1 MAIKFN
7 QQYIDTLANAH
18 APGETVVGAS
28 AGVHKPIW
36 ALGVPFFFKTYLF
49 IATERSL
56 VLVEHRR
63 GLFYDRV
70 EQVERFAWSEVTEA
84 KVSGLL
90 LKKKL
95 KLAFSNGHPPVTAQ
109 LPGLLGPIAKAKPS
123 AKALVETWQRGKAL
137 PSTPAPAMIG
147 QGAQYYQGVG

>member
-7 QQYIDTLANAH
+7 QQYIDTLASAH
-18 APGETVVGAS
+18 APGETVVGAT
-28 AGVHKPIW
+28 AGVHKPVW

-56 VLVEHRR
+56 VLIEHRR
-63 GLFYDRV
+63 GLLYDRV
-70 EQVERFAWSEVTEA
+70 ESATRFAWSEVTEA

-95 KLAFSNGHPPVTAQ
+95 QLTFSNGHPAVKAQ
-109 LPGLLGPIAKAKPS
+109 LPGLLGPIAKAKPA
-123 AKALVETWQRGKAL
+123 AKTLVETWQRGKAL

-147 QGAQYYQGVG
+147 QGAQYYQNVG